1 MTTDAPA
8 PSAHSPIIYSRNQH
22 TISRAM
28 IDPDAIKIMYRLIH
42 YGFKAFLVGGGVRDL
57 LLNKT
62 PKDFDIATD
71 ATPRRV
77 KAIFSN
83 SRIIGR
89 RFKLVHVFFR
99 GNKIIEVATFRDS
112 SDEEN
117 ADGETV
123 DDRRSLGDNRY
134 GTEATDA
141 LRRDLTIN
149 ALFYDLSS
157 FSIIDYVGGVKDLQ
171 AGIVR
176 IIGDPD
182 VRFAED
188 PVRLVRVV
196 RHAARSGFQ
205 IDPVCRESI
214 LRNHHLIT
222 ESSTMRV
229 YEELKK
235 DLTCGHF
242 CTILQLLHSHEL
254 LQHLLP
260 ELEANDG
267 ELLKYGSR
275 FTECLQRADELSQA
289 GTAPS
294 PTAVL
299 ALLALFSSG
308 AIARPEPFA
317 LDDPMNAPTEFTR
330 GCFPKLAV
338 PRKERERVEH
348 LLNVWFDL
356 GKPPYSPERLG
367 RALRR
372 DGGED
377 LEPLLL
383 MLGHPPISN
392 ELREAARAARPEI
405 AEDEDYAPPRQ
416 RRGRSQR
423 GGRGRGGRPKAAPP
437 AQTEEKGEEINPAA
451 AEHHEEKRRRRRR
464 RRKVSDE

>member
-1 MTTDAPA
+1 
-8 PSAHSPIIYSRNQH
+8 
-22 TISRAM
+22 M

-57 LLNKT
+57 LLNKK

-99 GNKIIEVATFRDS
+99 GSKIIEVATFRDASVDETAEGES
-112 SDEEN
+112 SD
-117 ADGETV
+117 
-123 DDRRSLGDNRY
+123 DRKSIGDNRY

-149 ALFYDLSS
+149 GLFYDLST
-157 FSIIDYVGGVKDLQ
+157 FSIIDYVGGVRDLH

-205 IDPVCRESI
+205 IDPACRESI

-222 ESSTMRV
+222 TSSTMRV

-235 DLTCGHF
+235 DLVCGHF
-242 CTILQLLHSHEL
+242 CTILQLLHAHQL

-260 ELEANDG
+260 EIEANDG
-267 ELLKYGSR
+267 QLLKYGSR
-275 FTECLQRADELSQA
+275 FSECLQRADELVHA

-308 AIARPEPFA
+308 AIARPDPYA
-317 LDDPMNAPTEFTR
+317 LDDPQNAPTEFMK
-330 GCFPKLAV
+330 GCFTRLAV

-348 LLNVWFDL
+348 LLNIWFDL
-356 GKPPYSPERLG
+356 GKPPYSPQRLG

-372 DGGED
+372 EGAED
-377 LEPLLL
+377 LQPLLL
-383 MLGHPPISN
+383 MLGYAPISSD
-392 ELREAARAARPEI
+392 LIEAAEALRPEI
-405 AEDEDYAPPRQ
+405 DEDADDQFPRGRGR
-416 RRGRSQR
+416 RRGRR
-423 GGRGRGGRPKAAPP
+423 GGRSRRASSPDEATTGSETAELSPLA
-437 AQTEEKGEEINPAA
+437 EENETQKT
-451 AEHHEEKRRRRRR
+451 RRRRRR
-464 RRKVSDE
+464 RRVSHE

>member
-1 MTTDAPA
+1 
-8 PSAHSPIIYSRNQH
+8 
-22 TISRAM
+22 M
-28 IDPDAIKIMYRLIH
+28 IDPDALKIMYRLIH

-57 LLNKT
+57 LLNKK

-99 GNKIIEVATFRDS
+99 GSKIIEVATFRDA
-112 SDEEN
+112 SDE
-117 ADGETV
+117 DGSEGESG

-149 ALFYDLSS
+149 GLFYDLST
-157 FSIIDYVGGVKDLQ
+157 FSIIDYVGGVQDLN

-176 IIGDPD
+176 VIGDPD

-205 IDPVCRESI
+205 IDTVCRESI

-222 ESSTMRV
+222 SSSTMRV
-229 YEELKK
+229 YEEVKK

-242 CTILQLLHSHEL
+242 CSILQLLHAHQL

-260 ELEANDG
+260 ELEAGGG

-275 FTECLQRADELSQA
+275 FTESLQRADELSHA

-308 AIARPEPFA
+308 AIARPDPYA
-317 LDDPMNAPTEFTR
+317 LDNPENAPTEFLK
-330 GCFPKLAV
+330 GCFAKLAV

-348 LLNVWFDL
+348 LLNIWFDL
-356 GKPPYSPERLG
+356 GKPPYPPERLG

-372 DGGED
+372 EGAED
-377 LEPLLL
+377 LQPLLL
-383 MLGHPPISN
+383 MLGYPPLSA
-392 ELREAARAARPEI
+392 ELVEAARRARPEI
-405 AEDEDYAPPRQ
+405 EEEDDGFGERP
-416 RRGRSQR
+416 RRGRRRGRR
-423 GGRGRGGRPKAAPP
+423 GGRGRGRTAANAESSPD
-437 AQTEEKGEEINPAA
+437 TDDIGENPAA
-451 AEHHEEKRRRRRR
+451 GEHLDQKQRRRRRR
-464 RRKVSDE
+464 RQISHE

>member
-1 MTTDAPA
+1 
-8 PSAHSPIIYSRNQH
+8 
-22 TISRAM
+22 M
-28 IDPDAIKIMYRLIH
+28 IDPDALKIMYRLIH
-42 YGFKAFLVGGGVRDL
+42 YGYKAFLVGGGVRDL
-57 LLNKT
+57 LLNKK

-99 GNKIIEVATFRDS
+99 GNKIIEVATFRDAS
-112 SDEEN
+112 DDEGTEGETSDE
-117 ADGETV
+117 
-123 DDRRSLGDNRY
+123 RKLLGDNRY

-171 AGIVR
+171 AGVVR

-182 VRFAED
+182 VRFTED

-205 IDPVCRESI
+205 IDPTCRESI
-214 LRNHHLIT
+214 IRNHELIT
-222 ESSTMRV
+222 TSSTMRV
-229 YEELKK
+229 YEEVKK

-242 CTILQLLHSHEL
+242 CTILQLLHAHQL

-260 ELEANDG
+260 ELEANG
-267 ELLKYGSR
+267 GHLLAYGSR

-294 PTAVL
+294 ATAVL

-308 AIARPEPFA
+308 AIARPDPFA
-317 LDDPMNAPTEFTR
+317 LDDPLNAPTEFMKL
-330 GCFPKLAV
+330 CFTKLAV

-348 LLNVWFDL
+348 LLNIWFDL
-356 GKPPYSPERLG
+356 GRSPYTPERLG

-372 DGGED
+372 HGAED

-383 MLGHPPISN
+383 MLGHPPIPTS
-392 ELREAARAARPEI
+392 LLEAARAARPEI
-405 AEDEDYAPPRQ
+405 DEEEDDFEPSQRR
-416 RRGRSQR
+416 RRGRR
-423 GGRGRGGRPKAAPP
+423 GGRGRGGRREGGESTGAE
-437 AQTEEKGEEINPAA
+437 TTSEESNPAA
-451 AEHHEEKRRRRRR
+451 EEHHADKRRRRRR
-464 RRKVSDE
+464 RRKVSHE

>member
-1 MTTDAPA
+1 
-8 PSAHSPIIYSRNQH
+8 
-22 TISRAM
+22 M

-57 LLNKT
+57 LLNKK

-99 GNKIIEVATFRDS
+99 GSKIIEVATFRDASVDETAEGES
-112 SDEEN
+112 SD
-117 ADGETV
+117 
-123 DDRRSLGDNRY
+123 DRKSIGDNRY

-149 ALFYDLSS
+149 GLFYDLST
-157 FSIIDYVGGVKDLQ
+157 FSIIDYVGGVRDLH

-205 IDPVCRESI
+205 IDPACRESI

-222 ESSTMRV
+222 TSSTMRV

-235 DLTCGHF
+235 DLVCGHF
-242 CTILQLLHSHEL
+242 CTILQLLHAHQL

-260 ELEANDG
+260 EIEANDG
-267 ELLKYGSR
+267 QLLKYGSR
-275 FTECLQRADELSQA
+275 FTECLQRADELVHA

-308 AIARPEPFA
+308 AIARPDPYA
-317 LDDPMNAPTEFTR
+317 LDDPQNAPTEFMK
-330 GCFPKLAV
+330 GCFTRLAV

-348 LLNVWFDL
+348 LLNIWFDL
-356 GKPPYSPERLG
+356 GKPPYSPQRLG

-372 DGGED
+372 EGAED
-377 LEPLLL
+377 LQPLLL
-383 MLGHPPISN
+383 MLGYAPISSD
-392 ELREAARAARPEI
+392 LIEAAQALRPEI
-405 AEDEDYAPPRQ
+405 DEDADDEFPRGRGR
-416 RRGRSQR
+416 RRGRR
-423 GGRGRGGRPKAAPP
+423 GGRSRRGSSPDEATAGSETAELSPLA
-437 AQTEEKGEEINPAA
+437 EENETQKN
-451 AEHHEEKRRRRRR
+451 RRRRRR
-464 RRKVSDE
+464 RRVSHE

>member
-1 MTTDAPA
+1 MV
-8 PSAHSPIIYSRNQH
+8 
-22 TISRAM
+22 
-28 IDPDAIKIMYRLIH
+28 DPDAIKIMYRLIH

-57 LLNKT
+57 LLNKK

-99 GNKIIEVATFRDS
+99 GNKIIEVATFRDASVDETAEGES
-112 SDEEN
+112 SD
-117 ADGETV
+117 
-123 DDRRSLGDNRY
+123 DRKPVGDNRY

-149 ALFYDLSS
+149 GLFYDLST
-157 FSIIDYVGGVKDLQ
+157 FSIIDYVGGVRDLH

-205 IDPVCRESI
+205 IDPACRESI

-222 ESSTMRV
+222 TSSTMRV

-235 DLTCGHF
+235 DLVCGHF
-242 CTILQLLHSHEL
+242 CTILQLLHAHQL

-260 ELEANDG
+260 EIEANDG
-267 ELLKYGSR
+267 QLLKYGSR
-275 FTECLQRADELSQA
+275 FTECLQRADELVHA

-308 AIARPEPFA
+308 AIARPDPYA
-317 LDDPMNAPTEFTR
+317 LDDPQNAPTEFMK
-330 GCFPKLAV
+330 GCFTKLAV

-348 LLNVWFDL
+348 LLNIWFDL
-356 GKPPYSPERLG
+356 GKPPYSPQRLG

-372 DGGED
+372 EGAED
-377 LEPLLL
+377 LQPLLL
-383 MLGHPPISN
+383 MLGYAPISSD
-392 ELREAARAARPEI
+392 LIEAAQALRPEI
-405 AEDEDYAPPRQ
+405 DEDADDEFPRGRGR
-416 RRGRSQR
+416 RRGRR
-423 GGRGRGGRPKAAPP
+423 GGRSRRASSPDEATAGSETAGLTPLA
-437 AQTEEKGEEINPAA
+437 EENETQK
-451 AEHHEEKRRRRRR
+451 HRRRRRR
-464 RRKVSDE
+464 RRVSHE

>member
-1 MTTDAPA
+1 MTTDDSALG
-8 PSAHSPIIYSRNQH
+8 AHSPVIYSRNQH
-22 TISRAM
+22 TISRSM
-28 IDPDAIKIMYRLIH
+28 IDPDALKIMYRLIH
-42 YGFKAFLVGGGVRDL
+42 YGYKAFLVGGGVRDL
-57 LLNKT
+57 LLHKK

-112 SDEEN
+112 SDDESAE
-117 ADGETV
+117 GET
-123 DDRRSLGDNRY
+123 GDNRY

-141 LRRDLTIN
+141 IRRDLTIN

-214 LRNHHLIT
+214 LRNNHLIT

-242 CTILQLLHSHEL
+242 CTILQLLHAHKL

-260 ELEANDG
+260 EIEAGDG

-308 AIARPEPFA
+308 AIARPDPFA
-317 LDDPMNAPTEFTR
+317 LDDPLNAPTEFMKV
-330 GCFPKLAV
+330 CFAKLAV

-348 LLNVWFDL
+348 LLNIWFDL
-356 GKPPYSPERLG
+356 GKPPYAPERLG

-372 DGGED
+372 HGAED

-383 MLGHPPISN
+383 MLGHPPIAS
-392 ELREAARAARPEI
+392 ELLEAARAARPEI
-405 AEDEDYAPPRQ
+405 DEEEDDYQPSQRR
-416 RRGRSQR
+416 RRGRR
-423 GGRGRGGRPKAAPP
+423 GGGRGRSGRSEQPKHADNEGGA
-437 AQTEEKGEEINPAA
+437 NPAA
-451 AEHHEEKRRRRRR
+451 DEHSADKQRRRRRR
-464 RRKVSDE
+464 RTVSHE